1 MSTKISDEILRAA
14 SEISAATMHEA
25 AGKIGALPSYLKP
38 ISSGMKICGRAYP
51 VKGPSGC
58 NLWLHRAIAKA
69 KRGDVLLADIG
80 DDKEFGYWGDIMG
93 TSSITKGIAGLVID
107 GCVRDQFELEEMGFP
122 VFSSGLSIRGTEKKF
137 DGKGSLEEPIII
149 GNIAIEHGDLVLGDN
164 DGEENVV
171 YLYYNY
177 HVKSYLLKDNKRDS
191 INERSTLIK
200 FTFENDTLSSWEE
213 DNLTLGM
220 IHNKNP
226 RSSSVIKYVNLFINI
241 ILLGAVF
248 GGS

>member
-1 MSTKISDEILRAA
+1 MQTKIKIILV
-14 SEISAATMHEA
+14 
-25 AGKIGALPSYLKP
+25 LYVL
-38 ISSGMKICGRAYP
+38 ICGFVY
-51 VKGPSGC
+51 SGQSAER
-58 NLWLHRAIAKA
+58 WIDY
-69 KRGDVLLADIG
+69 DVLS
-80 DDKEFGYWGDIMG
+80 K
-93 TSSITKGIAGLVID
+93 ITI
-107 GCVRDQFELEEMGFP
+107 
-122 VFSSGLSIRGTEKKF
+122 GLSQKDIETTLG
-137 DGKGSLEEPIII
+137 EPL
-149 GNIAIEHGDLVLGDN
+149 LVLGDN
-164 DGEENVV
+164 DGGENVV

-200 FTFENDTLSSWEE
+200 FTFENDMLSSWEE

-226 RSSSVIKYVNLFINI
+226 RSSSVIKYVNLLINI

>member
-1 MSTKISDEILRAA
+1 MQNKIKIIFVLFVLMCGFGYSGK
-14 SEISAATMHEA
+14 SAERW
-25 AGKIGALPSYLKP
+25 IDY
-38 ISSGMKICGRAYP
+38 
-51 VKGPSGC
+51 
-58 NLWLHRAIAKA
+58 
-69 KRGDVLLADIG
+69 DVLS
-80 DDKEFGYWGDIMG
+80 K
-93 TSSITKGIAGLVID
+93 ITI
-107 GCVRDQFELEEMGFP
+107 
-122 VFSSGLSIRGTEKKF
+122 GLSQKDVETTLG
-137 DGKGSLEEPIII
+137 EPL
-149 GNIAIEHGDLVLGDN
+149 LVLGDN

-177 HVKSYLLKDNKRDS
+177 HVKSYLSKDGPRDS

-226 RSSSVIKYVNLFINI
+226 RSSYVFNYVNLLINI

-248 GGS
+248 GGY